1 MTIGTFIGCF
11 VLILLYFVLK
21 TIQEAAMTFTK
32 PTFHGAGV
40 EAWERICERRKNKSE
55 EKVETQEKQM
65 KRTIGF
71 QSDTVVCE
79 AKNES

>member
-11 VLILLYFVLK
+11 VLILVYFVLK
-21 TIQEAAMTFTK
+21 TVQEAAMTFVK
-32 PTFHGAGV
+32 PTFHGGGV
-40 EAWERICERRKNKSE
+40 EAWEHIRERRKNRSE

-71 QSDTVVCE
+71 QSDTVICE